1 MPIFLFL
8 WVRMSNSDLPM
19 DQISFHED
27 AGWISQIKLWEN
39 LDWFKVAVITLR
51 LEIEMLVPSV
61 FVGLYQDWQT
71 QSSPPQVQ
79 ACE

>member
-1 MPIFLFL
+1 
-8 WVRMSNSDLPM
+8 M
-19 DQISFHED
+19 DQISSHED

-79 ACE
+79 AGDVNE

>member
-1 MPIFLFL
+1 
-8 WVRMSNSDLPM
+8 M